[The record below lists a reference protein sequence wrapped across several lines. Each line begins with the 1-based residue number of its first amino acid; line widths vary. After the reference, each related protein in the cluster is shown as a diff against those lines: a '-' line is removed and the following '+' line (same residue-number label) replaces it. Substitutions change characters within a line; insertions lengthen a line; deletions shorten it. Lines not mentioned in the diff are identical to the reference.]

1 LILPCGCDIIPFT
14 ATEGGESVAKVKTRF
29 VCQQCGTVSPRW
41 VGRCPGCN
49 EWNVMVEEV
58 EASAKAAEVRPQLDS
73 GAPVT
78 LGQIGPDDQARMLT
92 GIGEFDR
99 ILGGGFVAG
108 SAVLVGG
115 DPGIG
120 KSTLVLQVCERITR
134 QGFRALYVTGEES
147 PAQTALRAKRL
158 GIDSELLLVAAQTQL
173 DTILTQARQVEP
185 GLLIIDSIQ
194 MVHKPELGGAPGSM
208 TQVREC
214 AAELICFAKQAGLPV
229 VMVGHVTK
237 SGAIAGPK
245 VLEHMVDTVLYFEG
259 DQHHAYRVMRAVKNR
274 FGSTNEIGVFEMRAD
289 GLHEVS
295 NPSELFIAGYRGAAG
310 SAVVPCI
317 EGTRPLL
324 VEVQALV
331 TRATYGTPE
340 RKVSGVDRNRVPMLL
355 AVLDRRGGLQL
366 GGHDVFVNA
375 VGGVRVEEP
384 AADLGI
390 ALAIASSFI
399 DKPLTPASV
408 FIGEVGL
415 GGEVRAV
422 NRLEGRVAEAAR
434 LGFKRA
440 FVPKD
445 SVKGLGGRLALDIQP
460 VSNMIEALEGCTRNG
475 SRGRE

>member
-1 LILPCGCDIIPFT
+1 L
-14 ATEGGESVAKVKTRF
+14 AKVKTKF
-29 VCQQCGTVSPRW
+29 VCQQCGTQSPGW
-41 VGRCPGCN
+41 VGRCPGCS
-49 EWNVMVEEV
+49 EWNSMVEEV
-58 EASAKAAEVRPQLDS
+58 DESSKPTDTRPKLDS
-73 GAPVT
+73 GAPT
-78 LGQIGPDDQARMLT
+78 PISEIGIDDHVRTVT

-120 KSTLVLQVCERITR
+120 KSTLMLQVCQRVAR
-134 QGFRALYVTGEES
+134 QGFTTLYVTGEES
-147 PAQTALRAKRL
+147 LTQTGLRAKRL
-158 GIDSELLLVAAQTQL
+158 GVESDSLLVAAQTNL
-173 DTILTQARQVEP
+173 DSIMAQAKQIEP
-185 GLLIIDSIQ
+185 GLLIVDSIQ
-194 MVHKPELGGAPGSM
+194 MVHKPELGGAPGSVA
-208 TQVREC
+208 QVREC
-214 AAELICFAKQAGLPV
+214 AAELICFAKQSGMPV
-229 VMVGHVTK
+229 VLVGHVTK

-259 DQHHAYRVMRAVKNR
+259 DMHHTYRVMRAVKNR
-274 FGSTNEIGVFEMRAD
+274 FGSTNEIGVFEMRSD
-289 GLHEVS
+289 GLREVS
-295 NPSELFIAGYRGAAG
+295 NPSELFIAGYRGEAG
-310 SAVVPCI
+310 SAVVPCV

-340 RKVSGVDRNRVPMLL
+340 RKVSGVDRNRVSMLL

-390 ALAIASSFI
+390 ALAIASSFT
-399 DKPLTPASV
+399 DKALTPSSV

-415 GGEVRAV
+415 GGEIRSVS
-422 NRLEGRVAEAAR
+422 RLEARVAEAAR

-445 SVKGLGGRLALDIQP
+445 SASALRGRLALDIEP
-460 VSNMIEALEGCTRNG
+460 VSHMIGALEGCTQRL
-475 SRGRE
+475 SEGRE